1 MVFSVS
7 RENSD
12 GSLRGPSIE
21 ALKEGHRVFYGEYFD
36 GPAKGTTVLM
46 RVVSSRRVTKKLV
59 ERNTENTLFSAGLEV
74 LVILRS
80 AGPGSYTLF
89 PEVSESWDFFSL
101 APGEEAEWLSD
112 QPITWLTHKDS
123 QSKAKNF
130 DRVD

>member
-1 MVFSVS
+1 MEFSIF
-7 RENSD
+7 RKKDDEN
-12 GSLRGPSIE
+12 LRGPNVE
-21 ALKEGHRVFYGEYFD
+21 ALKEGHRVFYGEYSD

-59 ERNTENTLFSAGLEV
+59 ERNTENTLFPAGLEV

-101 APGEEAEWLSD
+101 SPGEEAEWLSG